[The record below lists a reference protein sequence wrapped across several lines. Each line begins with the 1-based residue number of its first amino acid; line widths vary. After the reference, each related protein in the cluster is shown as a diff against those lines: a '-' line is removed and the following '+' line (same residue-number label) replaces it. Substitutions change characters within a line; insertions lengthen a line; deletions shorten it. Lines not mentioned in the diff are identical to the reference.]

1 MGLRLP
7 PMAGI
12 ALGQQTVTVGTDDA
26 VLPGSRQ
33 RRLVDYMRVKGHVTV
48 AELTTMF
55 GVSRDTIRRDL
66 QLLERHGL
74 LTRTHGGALAGEG
87 LVARET
93 RFQSRMAEQT
103 QAKRSIGRA
112 AAALIRQGETLILNG
127 GSTTC
132 CFAAE
137 LGKLR
142 DLTIVTNNLMLPQVV
157 APNAARSVYVLGG
170 AYWDSAQITIGA
182 VKVFGSSRI
191 SVDTAVIG
199 VTGIDSTGL
208 SIGRLEESQE
218 TVEMMDAAR
227 RVIVV
232 ADSAKFGVNAFAH
245 VADFNRIHY
254 LVTDN
259 RPPPEIA
266 DALGQ
271 AGVEIILGTP

>member
-1 MGLRLP
+1 M
-7 PMAGI
+7 
-12 ALGQQTVTVGTDDA
+12 VTAESDDL

-33 RRLVDYMRVKGHVTV
+33 RRLVDYMRSKGHVTV

-66 QLLERHGL
+66 QVLERHGL
-74 LTRTHGGALAGEG
+74 LTRTHGGALAGDG

-93 RFQSRMAEQT
+93 RFQSRMAEHT
-103 QAKRSIGRA
+103 LVKRGIGRA
-112 AAALIRQGETLILNG
+112 AAGLIREGETLILNG

-157 APNAARSVYVLGG
+157 ARHAARSVYVLGG
-170 AYWDSAQITIGA
+170 AYWESAQITIGA
-182 VKVFGSSRI
+182 VKIAGSSRI

-199 VTGIDSTGL
+199 VTGIDAAGL
-208 SIGRLEESQE
+208 SISRLEESQE
-218 TVEMMDAAR
+218 TVEMMEAAR
-227 RVIVV
+227 RVIVL
-232 ADSAKFGVNAFAH
+232 ADSAKFGVNAFSH
-245 VADFNRIHY
+245 VADFHRIQY
-254 LVTDN
+254 LVTDT
-259 RPPPEIA
+259 RPPPDIA

-271 AGVEIILGTP
+271 AGVEVILSNG

>member
-1 MGLRLP
+1 M
-7 PMAGI
+7 
-12 ALGQQTVTVGTDDA
+12 TDESDDL

-33 RRLVDYMRVKGHVTV
+33 RRLVDYMRSKGHVTV
-48 AELTTMF
+48 VELTAMF

-74 LTRTHGGALAGEG
+74 LTRTHGGALAGDG

-93 RFQSRMAEQT
+93 RFQSRMSAQT
-103 QAKRSIGRA
+103 QAKRGIGRTA
-112 AAALIRQGETLILNG
+112 AGLIREGETLILNG

-157 APNAARSVYVLGG
+157 ARHAARSVYVLGG
-170 AYWDSAQITIGA
+170 AYWESAQITLGA
-182 VKVFGSSRI
+182 VKIFGASRI

-199 VTGIDSTGL
+199 VTGLDATGL
-208 SIGRLEESQE
+208 SISRLEESQE
-218 TVEMMDAAR
+218 TLEMMESAR
-227 RVIVV
+227 RVIVL

-245 VADFNRIHY
+245 VAGFDRIQF
-254 LVTDN
+254 LVTDAE
-259 RPPPEIA
+259 PPPDIA
-266 DALGQ
+266 EALGQ
-271 AGVEIILGTP
+271 AGVEVILSTG

>member
-1 MGLRLP
+1 V
-7 PMAGI
+7 AAEND
-12 ALGQQTVTVGTDDA
+12 AL

-33 RRLVDYMRVKGHVTV
+33 RRLADYMRVKGHVTV
-48 AELTTMF
+48 IELTTMF

-66 QLLERHGL
+66 QLLEGHGL
-74 LTRTHGGALAGEG
+74 LTRTHGGALAGDG

-93 RFQSRMAEQT
+93 RFQSRMAAQT

-112 AAALIRQGETLILNG
+112 AAGLIRRGETLILNG

-137 LGKLR
+137 LGQLR
-142 DLTIVTNNLMLPQVV
+142 DLTIVTNNLMLPQLV

-170 AYWDSAQITIGA
+170 AYWESAQITIGA
-182 VKVFGSSRI
+182 VKFFGSSRI

-199 VTGIDSTGL
+199 VTGVNATGL
-208 SIGRLEESQE
+208 SIGRIEESQE
-218 TVEMMDAAR
+218 TVEMMEAAR

-245 VADFNRIHY
+245 VADFSRIHY
-254 LVTDN
+254 LVTDAE
-259 RPPPEIA
+259 PPPEIA
-266 DALGQ
+266 KALAQ
-271 AGVEIILGTP
+271 AGVEVILGTG

>member
-1 MGLRLP
+1 M
-7 PMAGI
+7 I
-12 ALGQQTVTVGTDDA
+12 AESDDL

-33 RRLVDYMRVKGHVTV
+33 RRLADYMRVKGHVTV
-48 AELTTMF
+48 VELTTMF

-93 RFQSRMAEQT
+93 RFQARMAVQT
-103 QAKRSIGRA
+103 QVKRRIGRA
-112 AAALIRQGETLILNG
+112 AAGLIREGETLILNG

-142 DLTIVTNNLMLPQVV
+142 DLTIVTNNLMLPQMV
-157 APNAARSVYVLGG
+157 ASNAARSVYVLGG
-170 AYWDSAQITIGA
+170 AYWESAQVTIGA
-182 VKVFGSSRI
+182 VKITGSARI

-199 VTGIDSTGL
+199 VTGIDAAGL

-218 TVEMMDAAR
+218 TVEMMEAAR
-227 RVIVV
+227 RVVVV
-232 ADSAKFGVNAFAH
+232 ADSSKFGVNAFAH
-245 VADFNRIHY
+245 VADFNRIQY
-254 LVTDN
+254 LVTDAA
-259 RPPPEIA
+259 PPADIA
-266 DALGQ
+266 EALAQ
-271 AGVEIILGTP
+271 AGVELIVGPV

>member
-1 MGLRLP
+1 MTADSEEL
-7 PMAGI
+7 
-12 ALGQQTVTVGTDDA
+12 

-33 RRLVDYMRVKGHVTV
+33 RRLADYMRVKGHVTV
-48 AELTTMF
+48 VELTTMF

-93 RFQSRMAEQT
+93 RFQARMAAQAP
-103 QAKRSIGRA
+103 AKRRIGRA
-112 AAALIRQGETLILNG
+112 AAGLIREGETLILNG

-142 DLTIVTNNLMLPQVV
+142 DLTIVTNNLMLPQMV
-157 APNAARSVYVLGG
+157 ASNAARSVYVLGG
-170 AYWDSAQITIGA
+170 AYWESAQITIGT
-182 VKVFGSSRI
+182 VKIAGSARI

-199 VTGIDSTGL
+199 VTGIDATGL
-208 SIGRLEESQE
+208 SISRLEESQE
-218 TVEMMDAAR
+218 TVEMMEAAR

-232 ADSAKFGVNAFAH
+232 ADSSKFGVNAFAH
-245 VADFNRIHY
+245 VAGFNRIQY
-254 LVTDN
+254 LVSDAT
-259 RPPPEIA
+259 PPSDIA
-266 DALGQ
+266 DALAQ
-271 AGVEIILGTP
+271 AGVEVIVGPV